1 MPTFA
6 LRLPA
11 RAPFRLDLT
20 VWALR
25 RRPHNEIDRFDGR
38 VWRRVLIVGGHP
50 VAIAVAQSRGG
61 ARPAIEAALSG
72 PDDRATRDAV
82 AATLARVLR
91 LDLDLAPFYRIA
103 RSDRVLAPMVERLR
117 GMRPPRFPSVF
128 EAFGN
133 AVACQ
138 QVSLTAGLH
147 VLNRVAGSYGRA
159 GRIDGEAMKSF
170 PDPRL
175 IARARD
181 DDLRALGLSYPKAR
195 YLIGLARIALDRRDP
210 GFGSLEAL
218 DDAAVAERLRALR
231 GVGRWTAEY
240 VMLRG
245 LGRLNV
251 FPADDVGGTN
261 KLFEWLGVRRK
272 PDYEGVRR
280 LLARWHPYEGL
291 IYLHLLVDA
300 LAGRGLFANAANASS

>member
-1 MPTFA
+1 MPTFT
-6 LRLPA
+6 LRLAA

-38 VWRRVLIVGGHP
+38 VWRRVLVVCGRG
-50 VAIAVAQSRGG
+50 VAIAVVQARGG
-61 ARPAIEAALSG
+61 ARPAIEVEARGA
-72 PDDRATRDAV
+72 DDRATRDAV
-82 AATLARVLR
+82 AAAVTRVLR

-103 RSDRVLAPMVERLR
+103 RADRVLAPMAGRLR

-128 EAFGN
+128 EAFAN

-147 VLNRVAGSYGRA
+147 VLNRVSSAYGRA
-159 GRIDGEAMKSF
+159 ARNGRTTMKSF
-170 PDPRL
+170 ADPRR

-195 YLIGLARIALDRRDP
+195 YLLGLAQLALDRRDP
-210 GFGSLEAL
+210 DFRSLDAL
-218 DDAAVAERLRALR
+218 DDSAAADRLRALH

-245 LGRLNV
+245 LGRINV
-251 FPADDVGGTN
+251 FPADDVGGIN
-261 KLFEWLGVRRK
+261 HLLEWLKVRRR
-272 PDYEGVRR
+272 PDYDGVKR
-280 LLARWHPYEGL
+280 LLERWHPYEGL
-291 IYLHLLVDA
+291 IYIHLLVDA
-300 LAGRGLFANAANASS
+300 LVGK

>member
-1 MPTFA
+1 MMKFT
-6 LRLPA
+6 LRRAA

-38 VWRRVLIVGGHP
+38 VWQRVLLVRGRP
-50 VAIAVAQSRGG
+50 VAIAVEQSVGG
-61 ARPAIEAALSG
+61 PRPAIEVAARG
-72 PDDRATRDAV
+72 TDDRATSDAI
-82 AATLARVLR
+82 AAALEDVLR
-91 LDLDLAPFYRIA
+91 LDLDLAPFYRMA
-103 RSDRVLAPMVERLR
+103 RADRVLAPMVERLR
-117 GMRPPRFPSVF
+117 GMRPPRFPTTF
-128 EAFGN
+128 EAFAN

-147 VLNRVAGSYGRA
+147 VLNRVAGAYGRA
-159 GRIDGEAMKSF
+159 AGIDGVALKSF
-170 PDPRL
+170 ADPRL
-175 IARARD
+175 IARASD

-195 YLIGLARIALDRRDP
+195 YLIGLAQSALDRGDP
-210 GFGSLEAL
+210 DFGSLAAL
-218 DDAAVAERLRALR
+218 DDAAASERLRSLR

-261 KLFEWLGVRRK
+261 RLIEWLGVRGK
-272 PDYEGVRR
+272 PDYDGVRR

-291 IYLHLLVDA
+291 IYIQLLVDA
-300 LAGRGLFANAANASS
+300 LVSQGVTA

>member
-1 MPTFA
+1 MATFT
-6 LRLPA
+6 LRLAA
-11 RAPFRLDLT
+11 RPPFRLDLT
-20 VWALR
+20 AWALR

-38 VWRRVLIVGGHP
+38 IWRRVLIVRGRP
-50 VAIAVAQSRGG
+50 VAIAVEQVSHG
-61 ARPAIEAALSG
+61 ARPAIEVTARGA
-72 PDDRATRDAV
+72 DDHTTRDAV
-82 AATLARVLR
+82 ADTLTRTLR

-103 RSDRVLAPMVERLR
+103 RADRTLAPLVERLR

-128 EAFGN
+128 EAFSN

-138 QVSLTAGLH
+138 QVSLTAGMY
-147 VLNRVAGSYGRA
+147 VLNRVAGVYGRA
-159 GRIDGEAMKSF
+159 GRIDGEAMKSA

-175 IARARD
+175 VARARE

-195 YLIGLARIALDRRDP
+195 YLIGLAETAINRGDP
-210 GFGSLEAL
+210 DFGSLAAL
-218 DDAAVAERLRALR
+218 DDAAALEKLRSLH

-261 KLFEWLGVRRK
+261 TLFKWLGVRRK
-272 PDYEGVRR
+272 PDYDGVRR

-291 IYLHLLVDA
+291 IYIHLLVDA
-300 LAGRGLFANAANASS
+300 LANRGLIGEVASTNS